1 VFDISWSR
9 KSRSLKPR
17 LISISSPSNQ
27 EILYSSLLRWEEHC
41 VECAAPDCYSSCLLY
56 KPRIDGACA
65 RFVDGINLC
74 KSDYDSK
81 RYLKDI
87 ILRRWAKIETR
98 WTEFPRKYQLQKLEL
113 LEKLFY
119 FFQENITKISYLLY
133 PRLKIKLFNTLLSFL
148 ERKIFPY
155 LAIDKKNTY
164 FTFDGFLIEFY
175 LHDEKNEEFQF
186 EILDHNLKSR
196 YRKGFCAQKGWNNIF
211 IDSLELPKLS
221 YKLGFARLWHC
232 ADYEVRI
239 SIAWMDLV
247 KFKTKSSNKQMSNF
261 YGFRTKT
268 KLEGETFIKCVVFD
282 LDNTLWQGI
291 LGDDDTN
298 DLVLNKNIIRLIK
311 ELDSRGII
319 CSIASKN
326 EFQLAWKKLKELGL
340 SDYFLFPKINWHP
353 KSESISQI
361 AKDLNISID
370 SIAFI
375 DDNPFERQE
384 VKTNLSGCRVY
395 SNDEVLTLLS
405 YPEFN
410 PKISLESKKRR
421 SLYLTEIKRNNFKRK
436 INHNQDDFLRSCNM
450 KLKIYDPRI
459 NFLRCHELIQ
469 RSNQFNISG
478 VKYESSEFI
487 SLLDNGRS
495 FCYRISDKFGD
506 YGIVGF
512 FRVIFDKNSFHLVD
526 YVMSC
531 RVAEKKVE
539 ETILYW
545 LQEYY
550 KNDGEFN
557 INFINTKR
565 NKPIKNK
572 LKTIGFLE
580 SKLSSS
586 NSIFTMKKGKTL
598 ENPEIMDVNL
608 CF

>member
-1 VFDISWSR
+1 MFDLSWSR

-17 LISISSPSNQ
+17 LISISSPFKK
-27 EILYSSLLRWEEHC
+27 EILYSSLLYWEEHC

-65 RFVDGINLC
+65 RFVDGINLN
-74 KSDYDSK
+74 KIDSDNK

-98 WTEFPRKYQLQKLEL
+98 WTEFPRKYK
-113 LEKLFY
+113 LEKLEIIEKIFN
-119 FFQENITKISYLLY
+119 FFQENITRISYFLF
-133 PRLKIKLFNTLLSFL
+133 PRLKVKVLNILLSFL

-155 LAIDKKNTY
+155 LSIDRKNTY
-164 FTFDGFLIEFY
+164 STFDGFLIEFY
-175 LHDEKNEEFQF
+175 LHGEKEEEFQF

-196 YRKGFCAQKGWNNIF
+196 YRKGFSAQKGWNNIF
-211 IDSLELPKLS
+211 INSLELPKLS
-221 YKLGFARLWHC
+221 YKMGFARLWHC

-239 SIAWMDLV
+239 SISWMDLV
-247 KFKTKSSNKQMSNF
+247 KFKTNTSIEQIFNL
-261 YGFRTKT
+261 YGSRSTT
-268 KLEGETFIKCVVFD
+268 KLAERVYIKCAVFD

-291 LGDDDTN
+291 LGDDNTN
-298 DLVLNKNIIRLIK
+298 DLVVNKNVIQLIK

-326 EFQLAWKKLKELGL
+326 EFKLAWDELRELGL
-340 SDYFLFPKINWHP
+340 SDYFLFPKINWQP
-353 KSESISQI
+353 KSESITQI

-395 SNDEVLTLLS
+395 SNNEVLSLLS

-421 SLYLTEIKRNNFKRK
+421 SSYLTEIKRNNFKRRVNYK
-436 INHNQDDFLRSCNM
+436 QDDFLRSCNM
-450 KLKIYDPRI
+450 KLKIYDPRL

-478 VKYESSEFI
+478 VKYDSSEFLK
-487 SLLDNGRS
+487 LLDNGRS
-495 FCYRISDKFGD
+495 FCYRIFDEFGD

-512 FRVIFDKNSFHLVD
+512 FRVIFDENSFHLVD

-531 RVAEKKVE
+531 RVAEKRVE

-550 KNDGEFN
+550 KNDGKFN
-557 INFINTKR
+557 INFFNTNR

-572 LKTIGFLE
+572 LKNIGFLE

-586 NSIFTMKKGKTL
+586 NSIFTIKKGKTL
-598 ENPEIMDVNL
+598 IDPEIMEVDL